1 MALIFH
7 TQGIQMKKAIIWGA
21 GQVGIQAMWHM
32 SVDYE
37 IVGFVDSDPR
47 KQRSGGGQLQAYKI
61 Q

>member
-1 MALIFH
+1 
-7 TQGIQMKKAIIWGA
+7 MKKAIIWGA